1 MNFNG
6 DPAGTEYATAGTE
19 IRGLEGW
26 MSLARW
32 LNTTVGHVLDMRDS
46 NQLAA
51 AIKTENRRRKL
62 TEEQRAAGYV
72 KCGHC
77 GGAIRPGTLC
87 QCGEYASGSTL
98 SGAEAESITW
108 SRRVSA

>member
-1 MNFNG
+1 MTSF
-6 DPAGTEYATAGTE
+6 DPPGTEYATAVTE

-26 MSLARW
+26 MSLARF
-32 LNTTVGHVLDMRDS
+32 LGTTVGHVLDMRDS

-51 AIKTENRRRKL
+51 AIKTENRKRKL

-77 GGAIRPGTLC
+77 GGAVHRGTLC
-87 QCGEYASGSTL
+87 QCGEYAAGGTL
-98 SGAEAESITW
+98 TGAEAESITW
-108 SRRVSA
+108 SRRVPA